1 MGYYNA
7 CCDACFSCTSKIM
20 YEKICSYVL
29 CVATLTLP
37 PCTQGEV
44 MYNGHRMEGDVRESF
59 VANTGYVLQLATPYY
74 EELTVRDNLTL
85 AAEMKL
91 DGFTR
96 EKKFKRVNDVME
108 KVRFHEPSALPTLY
122 NI

>member
-1 MGYYNA
+1 M
-7 CCDACFSCTSKIM
+7 
-20 YEKICSYVL
+20 
-29 CVATLTLP
+29 CVAMANTPTLP

-44 MYNGHRMEGDVRESF
+44 MYNGHRMEGAVQESF

-91 DGFTR
+91 NELTR
-96 EKKFKRVNDVME
+96 EEKFERVKEVIKM
-108 KVRFHEPSALPTLY
+108 VSFQVPSPHSVQYLFFNYEGYSDCIL
-122 NI
+122 